1 MATGKQS
8 NFGEV
13 IATYVLSKTGVGMF
27 DIEPPTSQN
36 TFTQTY
42 DTASRTVAA
51 VTVGSALGAF
61 TDPPSAAEMAA
72 LRTFVNA
79 LRVDIIAMKGNDN
92 AIIDELQ
99 RFGQAL

>member
-1 MATGKQS
+1 MSGKQ
-8 NFGEV
+8 NTHGDV
-13 IATYVLSKTGVGMF
+13 IAALVISKKGVGAF
-27 DIEPPTSQN
+27 DTEPPTSQN

-42 DTASRTVAA
+42 STAGYTVAA

-79 LRVDIIAMKGNDN
+79 LRADVLAMKANDN

-99 RFGQAL
+99 RFGFTL